1 MDRSFDP
8 GSDRV
13 DSLAQVVGQLHAE
26 PIAGRLAEVG
36 AEMEVGFRGDA
47 APLVDDFVDT
57 LVREPGIFREA
68 VGGDPHRPKKLF
80 PQEFAGMDVEVLFHS
95 LVIIRDF
102 HIVGVLAIPA
112 EADSILVID
121 SDAVLTR
128 PVAFERF
135 QVISR
140 WKTEF
145 MKGGRGFELSE
156 FSQSDFV
163 D

>member
-1 MDRSFDP
+1 MAKINAKMK
-8 GSDRV
+8 V
-13 DSLAQVVGQLHAE
+13 
-26 PIAGRLAEVG
+26 RL
-36 AEMEVGFRGDA
+36 RGDTA
-47 APLVDDFVDT
+47 LFVDDFVDA
-57 LVREPGIFREA
+57 LLRKLGIFRQP
-68 VGGDPHRPKKLF
+68 VGRDAHRLKELF
-80 PQEFAGMDVEVLFHS
+80 TEEFAGMDVEVLFHS